1 MVNLTIDG
9 KQISVEEN
17 TTIMEAAKQN
27 GIPIPNLCYLKG
39 INEIAACRV
48 CVVEVE
54 GKDRLVTSC
63 NNVAEE
69 GMVVYTN
76 SPKVRRDRKTNVE
89 LILSQHDNQCVT
101 CARSGNCS
109 LQKIA
114 NDLNIIDIP
123 NRELFGGVEG
133 DRFPLLVKIIDAKD
147 NLSVQVHPDDAYAAE
162 HENGSLGK
170 RECWYVLAVDP
181 GTKIVIGQH
190 AHDRAELAAMIDEGR
205 WDDMLNLV
213 PCRVGDF
220 FPIEPG
226 TVHAIQGGTLILE
239 TQQSSDVTYRVYD
252 YDRLGD
258 DGKPRDLHIQQ
269 SLDVV
274 DYGMEA
280 PASGEVTAPEVD
292 GVTEL
297 MECPNFVVDRVR
309 VSGEKVVEQPYPFMC
324 VSVIEGSGTVCAA
337 EAGVEHQIGMGT
349 HFLAPA
355 GCGALT
361 FTGDMTLVTS
371 RLP

>member
-1 MVNLTIDG
+1 MPDTTRDLIFPTPIFHEKIWGGRKLADDFGYEIPDG
-9 KQISVEEN
+9 PIGECWAIS
-17 TTIMEAAKQN
+17 AHPN
-27 GIPIPNLCYLKG
+27 GDCAISG
-39 INEIAACRV
+39 GAW
-48 CVVEVE
+48 
-54 GKDRLVTSC
+54 D
-63 NNVAEE
+63 
-69 GMVVYTN
+69 GMHL
-76 SPKVRRDRKTNVE
+76 SE
-89 LILSQHDNQCVT
+89 LWDQH
-101 CARSGNCS
+101 
-109 LQKIA
+109 
-114 NDLNIIDIP
+114 
-123 NRELFGGVEG
+123 RELFGGVEG

-170 RECWYVLAVDP
+170 RECWYVLAADE
-181 GTKIVIGQH
+181 GTQIVIGQR

-213 PCRVGDF
+213 PCHVGDF

-252 YDRLGD
+252 YDRVQD
-258 DGKPRDLHIQQ
+258 DGSTRELHIQQ

-309 VSGEKVVEQPYPFMC
+309 VSGEKSVEQGWPFLC
-324 VSVIEGSGTVCAA
+324 VSVIEGSGTVSAS
-337 EAGVEHQIGMGT
+337 EAGVTHEIARGT

-355 GCGALT
+355 GCGTLRFA
-361 FTGDMTLVTS
+361 GDMTLVTS

>member
-1 MVNLTIDG
+1 MPDTSRDLIFPAPIFHEKIWGGRKLATDFGYEIPDG
-9 KQISVEEN
+9 PIGECWAIS
-17 TTIMEAAKQN
+17 AHPN
-27 GIPIPNLCYLKG
+27 GD
-39 INEIAACRV
+39 
-48 CVVEVE
+48 CVVS
-54 GKDRLVTSC
+54 GGAWD
-63 NNVAEE
+63 
-69 GMVVYTN
+69 GMHL
-76 SPKVRRDRKTNVE
+76 SE
-89 LILSQHDNQCVT
+89 LWDQH
-101 CARSGNCS
+101 
-109 LQKIA
+109 
-114 NDLNIIDIP
+114 
-123 NRELFGGVEG
+123 RELFGNVEG

-147 NLSVQVHPDDAYAAE
+147 HLSVQVHPDDAYAAE

-181 GTKIVIGQH
+181 GTKIVIGQR
-190 AHDRAELAAMIDEGR
+190 AHDRAELAQMIEEGR

-213 PCRVGDF
+213 PCHVGDF

-361 FTGDMTLVTS
+361 FAGDMTLVTS

>member
-1 MVNLTIDG
+1 MSDITRDLIFPTPIFHGKIWGGRKLETEFGYEIPDGPIGECWAISAHPNGDCVVAGGAWDG
-9 KQISVEEN
+9 KHLS
-17 TTIMEAAKQN
+17 
-27 GIPIPNLCYLKG
+27 
-39 INEIAACRV
+39 
-48 CVVEVE
+48 
-54 GKDRLVTSC
+54 
-63 NNVAEE
+63 
-69 GMVVYTN
+69 
-76 SPKVRRDRKTNVE
+76 E
-89 LILSQHDNQCVT
+89 LWDEH
-101 CARSGNCS
+101 
-109 LQKIA
+109 
-114 NDLNIIDIP
+114 
-123 NRELFGGVEG
+123 RELFGGVEG

-181 GTKIVIGQH
+181 GTKIVIGQR
-190 AHDRAELAAMIDEGR
+190 AHDRAELAQMIEEGR

-213 PCRVGDF
+213 PCHVGDF

-252 YDRLGD
+252 YDRVQD
-258 DGKPRDLHIQQ
+258 DGSTRELHIQQ

-361 FTGDMTLVTS
+361 FAGDMTLVTS

>member
-1 MVNLTIDG
+1 MPDTSRDLIFPAPIFHEKIWGGRKLATDFGYEIPDG
-9 KQISVEEN
+9 PIGECWAIS
-17 TTIMEAAKQN
+17 AHPN
-27 GIPIPNLCYLKG
+27 GD
-39 INEIAACRV
+39 
-48 CVVEVE
+48 CVVS
-54 GKDRLVTSC
+54 GGAWD
-63 NNVAEE
+63 
-69 GMVVYTN
+69 GMHL
-76 SPKVRRDRKTNVE
+76 SE
-89 LILSQHDNQCVT
+89 LWDQH
-101 CARSGNCS
+101 
-109 LQKIA
+109 
-114 NDLNIIDIP
+114 
-123 NRELFGGVEG
+123 RELFGNVEG

-147 NLSVQVHPDDAYAAE
+147 HLSVQVHPDDAYAAE

-181 GTKIVIGQH
+181 GTKIVIGQR
-190 AHDRAELAAMIDEGR
+190 AHDRAELAQMIEEGR

-213 PCRVGDF
+213 PCHVGDF

-252 YDRLGD
+252 YDRVQN
-258 DGKPRDLHIQQ
+258 DGSTRELHIQQ

-309 VSGEKVVEQPYPFMC
+309 VSGEKNVEQEWPFLC
-324 VSVIEGSGTVCAA
+324 VSVIEGSGTVSAS
-337 EAGVEHQIGMGT
+337 EAGVTHEIARGT

-355 GCGALT
+355 GCGTMA
-361 FTGDMTLVTS
+361 FAGDMTLVTS

>member
-1 MVNLTIDG
+1 MPDTTRDLIFPTPIFHEKIWGGRKLADDFGYEIPDG
-9 KQISVEEN
+9 PIGECWAIS
-17 TTIMEAAKQN
+17 AHPN
-27 GIPIPNLCYLKG
+27 GDCAISG
-39 INEIAACRV
+39 GAWD
-48 CVVEVE
+48 
-54 GKDRLVTSC
+54 GMRLS
-63 NNVAEE
+63 
-69 GMVVYTN
+69 
-76 SPKVRRDRKTNVE
+76 E
-89 LILSQHDNQCVT
+89 LWDQH
-101 CARSGNCS
+101 
-109 LQKIA
+109 
-114 NDLNIIDIP
+114 
-123 NRELFGGVEG
+123 RELFGGVEG

-170 RECWYVLAVDP
+170 RECWYVLAADE
-181 GTKIVIGQH
+181 GTQIVIGQR
-190 AHDRAELAAMIDEGR
+190 AHDRAELASMIDEGR

-213 PCRVGDF
+213 PCHVGDF

-252 YDRLGD
+252 YDRVGD
-258 DGKPRDLHIQQ
+258 DGKPRELHIQQ

-274 DYGMEA
+274 DYAAQA

-309 VSGEKVVEQPYPFMC
+309 VSGEKDVAQPYPFLC

-337 EAGVEHQIGMGT
+337 EAGVEHDIARGT

-355 GCGALT
+355 GCGTLS
-361 FTGDMTLVTS
+361 FSGDMTLVTS
-371 RLP
+371 HLPE